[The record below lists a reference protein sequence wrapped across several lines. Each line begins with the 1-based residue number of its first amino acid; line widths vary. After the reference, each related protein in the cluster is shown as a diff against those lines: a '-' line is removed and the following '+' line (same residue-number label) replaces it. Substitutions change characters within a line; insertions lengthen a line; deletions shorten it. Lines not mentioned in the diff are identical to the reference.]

1 MSSIHCIKKN
11 AKGEEGGGGK
21 RKKKRERGVT
31 VDKFWN
37 VSKNNFSY
45 GVVKTMLNVHK
56 I

>member
-1 MSSIHCIKKN
+1 MSSIHCIKEN
-11 AKGEEGGGGK
+11 ARAGEGG
-21 RKKKRERGVT
+21 REKEREQGVT

-37 VSKNNFSY
+37 VSKKNNFSY

>member
-1 MSSIHCIKKN
+1 M
-11 AKGEEGGGGK
+11 GGGRGGG
-21 RKKKRERGVT
+21 REKKKRERGVT